1 MKKNKKMPKD
11 SYEIGTPEGGKVI
24 PTPSA
29 KGSEKVTVKVLEKQ
43 ENRQLLGTKL
53 CWAH

>member
-29 KGSEKVTVKVLEKQ
+29 KGSEKVTVKGTGKARKQ
-43 ENRQLLGTKL
+43 TVT
-53 CWAH
+53 WY

>member
-29 KGSEKVTVKVLEKQ
+29 KGTGKARKQ
-43 ENRQLLGTKL
+43 TAT
-53 CWAH
+53 WY